1 VKHTGVPLLIAALLL
16 ALPAASGLAADYP
29 EIRVLTRDDL
39 LFVQHQSE
47 LEDYYRLSQK
57 VGKPELPM
65 MSLFSYQKKKGE
77 DIFSLNARLGLP
89 YDTLAS
95 LNGAADVRSF
105 NELARIL
112 VPTQPGIYVHVPPR
126 TAFEDMLLSSRLT
139 AGKSPRPLLIARAGG
154 KEAVSFFPGETFNS
168 VERAY
173 FLGILFQ
180 FPVAFTPARGFIAA
194 PRAPL
199 ITSRYGMRAD
209 PFSGHPEF
217 HNGLDIA
224 AAQGTAVRAARE
236 GTVSET
242 GSSEALGKYLV
253 VSHPGGWE
261 TVYGHL
267 SAIRAM
273 LGGEVRAGQE
283 IGAVGMTG
291 RATGSHL
298 HFEVR
303 KKGSTTDPFPLLAM
317 ARGKR

>member
-1 VKHTGVPLLIAALLL
+1 MKHSGVPLLILAILLI
-16 ALPAASGLAADYP
+16 LPAASGVAADYP

-39 LFVQHQSE
+39 LFVQHQAE
-47 LEDYYRLSQK
+47 LEDYYRLSK
-57 VGKPELPM
+57 TVGEPELPM
-65 MSLFSYQKKKGE
+65 VSLFSYQKRKGE

-89 YDTLAS
+89 YDSLATLNEVVDA
-95 LNGAADVRSF
+95 RSF
-105 NELARIL
+105 NSLPRIL

-126 TAFEDMLLSSRLT
+126 NAFEGMLLSSRLT
-139 AGKSPRPLLIARAGG
+139 EGKKPRSLLIARAG
-154 KEAVSFFPGETFNS
+154 KRETVSFFPGEMFNS

-180 FPVAFTPARGFIAA
+180 FPVAFTPAKGF
-194 PRAPL
+194 

-209 PFSGHPEF
+209 PFSGHPQF
-217 HNGLDIA
+217 HNGLDIGA
-224 AAQGTAVRAARE
+224 AEGATVRAARE
-236 GTVSET
+236 GTVSES
-242 GSSEALGKYLV
+242 GSSEILGKYLV
-253 VSHPGGWE
+253 LSHPGGWE

-267 SAIRAM
+267 SSIRVT
-273 LGGEVRAGQE
+273 LGQEVGAGQE
-283 IGAVGMTG
+283 IGAVGRTG